1 MARFYVNVQGNRGP
15 ASRMGTENSGIFS
28 HTRGW
33 EVGILVNG
41 TVNAN
46 GEDEF
51 DVYLTGGSNG
61 GGSHKFIGRYTPKA
75 WKA

>member
-33 EVGILVNG
+33 NIGILVNG
-41 TVNAN
+41 SVNAN
-46 GEDEF
+46 GEDTF
-51 DVYLTGGSNG
+51 DVYLTRGSNG
-61 GGSHKFIGRYTPKA
+61 GGQHRLVGSFTRKSLEA
-75 WKA
+75 